1 MNIRL
6 CRPKDVSVSAI
17 QYVGYGWFEALK
29 ELMPDVEMQATPF
42 STAVT
47 LRWNNQNKFIY
58 PNDWAVVCDGAL
70 TVFPAE
76 CFDLVFGDDR

>member
-17 QYVGYGWFEALK
+17 QYVGYGWFDALK
-29 ELMPDVEMQATPF
+29 ELMPNVEMQATPF

-47 LRWNNQNKFIY
+47 LHWGNKYKPVY
-58 PNDWAVVCDGAL
+58 PNDWAVVHDGDL

-76 CFDLVFGDDR
+76 CFDLVFGDAR